1 MNSEQEFKER
11 IENEFD
17 FYTHRKRYKEAIGVA
32 SKMLASFP
40 NDDRGYYLIAFAHH
54 LNDDETSSLKAINQ
68 AIGLSPEKSYY
79 HVLQGENLLALEKS
93 DQALLAFEEAL
104 RLDHENIEAYCNLYK
119 YYMYKKNSS
128 KALDFAKQAIAI
140 DPSAQSMQMMVDYHL
155 KKRAY
160 DKANEWLKKVLR
172 EDASN
177 DYFIYQKG
185 IIHLGLNQVKESIES
200 FLEALRINPM
210 TGIYKDAL
218 IEALRREYP
227 IFNWYQKLLNRLEK
241 GKSMLLKIFIFFI
254 LPIIIGLVITIH
266 FDSTIAGSLFLSLYF
281 LGFIF
286 LTILS
291 QPFTNLLLIHHPMVN
306 SVLTIRE
313 KVLSV
318 WLLLHFLGLFILLI
332 VVFATQSEFL
342 RSIYMMIY
350 SAIFFIGTIAST
362 RCKEFVNIGLLLII
376 ITGFIGFIWQNTQP
390 FFTSLLRFYHF
401 SFALLFIIKF
411 RRFLKG
417 KKEFVDEYEK
427 IYKF

>member
-32 SKMLASFP
+32 SKMLASLP
-40 NDDRGYYLIAFAHH
+40 NDDRGYYLIAFAHQ
-54 LNDDETSSLKAINQ
+54 LNDDNTSSLKAINQ
-68 AIGLSPEKSYY
+68 AIGLSPEKSHY

-104 RLDHENIEAYCNLYK
+104 RLDHENIDAYCNLYK

-128 KALDFAKQAIAI
+128 KALDFAKQAIAT
-140 DPSAQSMQMMVDYHL
+140 DPSAQSMQLMVDYHL

-177 DYFIYQKG
+177 DYYIYQKG

-210 TGIYKDAL
+210 AGYYKEAL
-218 IEALRREYP
+218 IEALRRKYP

-241 GKSMLLKIFIFFI
+241 GKSMLLKILIFVI
-254 LPIIIGLVITIH
+254 LPVTTGLVITIN
-266 FDSTIAGSLFLSLYF
+266 FDSTEAGSLFLSLYF
-281 LGFIF
+281 LGFFF

-291 QPFTNLLLIHHPMVN
+291 QPFTNLLLLYHPMAN
-306 SVLTIRE
+306 SILTVRD

-318 WLLLHFLGLFILLI
+318 WLVLHFLGMFVLLI
-332 VVFATQSEFL
+332 FVFATQSVL
-342 RSIYMMIY
+342 LHSIYMMIY
-350 SAIFFIGTIAST
+350 SAIFFIGTIASS
-362 RCKEFVNIGLLLII
+362 RYKEFVNIILLLILV
-376 ITGFIGFIWQNTQP
+376 TGFIGFTWQNTHP
-390 FFTSLLRFYHF
+390 FFTSLFRFYLL
-401 SFALLFIIKF
+401 SFVLLFIIKF

-417 KKEFVDEYEK
+417 KKEFVGEYGK
-427 IYKF
+427 IYRF